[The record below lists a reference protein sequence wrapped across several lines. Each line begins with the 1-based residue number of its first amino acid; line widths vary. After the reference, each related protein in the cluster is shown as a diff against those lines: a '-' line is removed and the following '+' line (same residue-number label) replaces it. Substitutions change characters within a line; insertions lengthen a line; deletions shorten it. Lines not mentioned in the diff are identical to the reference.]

1 MVKGARGCARR
12 PPDVPEQALRLL
24 SRPIRRIEHMRDQ
37 LLSSGVPVMI
47 AGVCFIGLA
56 YLARVRRER
65 FLVYWTAGWALLVV
79 RLGWTIAWGSPW
91 PALWPSIT
99 AAYLRLAMAGCLL
112 AGTEE
117 LRGRRVDARLVFGA
131 AALFLVAK
139 QFIDPFIS
147 IRAGIALNLG
157 AMAVTMLIASWRLA
171 TYTPLPR
178 AERAL
183 AALGLAGY
191 SLLSATMPMLR
202 DDNPLLRVLFFS
214 AWTTQLCAG
223 VGMLALFFRLSYET
237 ELAVEK
243 TRGATLTEALQGF
256 IPICMHCKAIRN
268 EEQHWKALEQYVA
281 DRSSVR
287 FSHGL
292 CPTCA
297 RTHYGAYMGRT

>member
-1 MVKGARGCARR
+1 
-12 PPDVPEQALRLL
+12 
-24 SRPIRRIEHMRDQ
+24 MRDQ

-47 AGVCFIGLA
+47 AGVCFLVLA

-65 FLVYWTAGWALLVV
+65 FLIYWTAAWALLVV
-79 RLGWTIAWGSPW
+79 RLSWTVAWGSPW
-91 PALWPSIT
+91 PVLWPSIV

-131 AALFLVAK
+131 AAFFLVAK
-139 QFIDPFIS
+139 QFVDPFIS
-147 IRAGIALNLG
+147 ARAGIALNLG
-157 AMAVTMLIASWRLA
+157 AMAATMLVASWRLGTHA
-171 TYTPLPR
+171 PLPR

-191 SLLSATMPMLR
+191 ALLSAWM
-202 DDNPLLRVLFFS
+202 PLLRNDSPLLHVLFFCS
-214 AWTTQLCAG
+214 WTSQLCAG
-223 VGMLALFFRLSYET
+223 VGMLALFFRLSYEA

-256 IPICMHCKAIRN
+256 IPICMHCKAIRD
-268 EEQHWKALEQYVA
+268 EAQQWKALEQYVA
-281 DRSSVR
+281 DRSSVH

-297 RTHYGAYMGRT
+297 RTHYGDLMERA

>member
-1 MVKGARGCARR
+1 
-12 PPDVPEQALRLL
+12 
-24 SRPIRRIEHMRDQ
+24 MRDQ

-47 AGVCFIGLA
+47 AGVCFIVLA

-65 FLVYWTAGWALLVV
+65 FLIYWTAAWALLVV
-79 RLGWTIAWGSPW
+79 RLGWTTAWGSPW
-91 PALWPSIT
+91 PALWPSIV

-112 AGTEE
+112 AGAEE

-139 QFIDPFIS
+139 QFVDPFIS
-147 IRAGIALNLG
+147 ARAGIALNLA
-157 AMAVTMLIASWRLA
+157 AMAAPMLVAGWRLA
-171 TYTPLPR
+171 TYALLPR

-191 SLLSATMPMLR
+191 AVLSATMPMLR
-202 DDNPLLRVLFFS
+202 DDTAVLRVLFFS
-214 AWTTQLCAG
+214 SWTAQLCAG
-223 VGMLALFFRLSYET
+223 VGMLALFFRLSYEA
-237 ELAVEK
+237 ELAAEK
-243 TRGATLTEALQGF
+243 SRGDRLTEALQGF
-256 IPICMHCKAIRN
+256 IPICMHCKAIRD

-292 CPTCA
+292 CPDCA
-297 RTHYGAYMGRT
+297 RTHYSAYLGRA

>member
-1 MVKGARGCARR
+1 
-12 PPDVPEQALRLL
+12 
-24 SRPIRRIEHMRDQ
+24 MRDQ

-47 AGVCFIGLA
+47 AGVCFIVLA

-65 FLVYWTAGWALLVV
+65 FLIFWTAAWALLVV
-79 RLGWTIAWGSPW
+79 RLGWTVAWGSPW
-91 PALWPSIT
+91 PVLWPSIV

-117 LRGRRVDARLVFGA
+117 LRGRRVDARLIFGA
-131 AALFLVAK
+131 AALFLVVK
-139 QFIDPFIS
+139 QFVDPFIS
-147 IRAGIALNLG
+147 VRAGIAINLA
-157 AMAVTMLIASWRLA
+157 AMAVPMLIAAWRLA
-171 TYTPLPR
+171 TYALLPR

-191 SLLSATMPMLR
+191 ALLSATMPMLR
-202 DDNPLLRVLFFS
+202 DDNPVLRLLFFS
-214 AWTTQLCAG
+214 SWTTQLCAG
-223 VGMLALFFRLSYET
+223 VGMLALFFRLSYEA

-243 TRGATLTEALQGF
+243 SRGATLTAALQGF
-256 IPICMHCKAIRN
+256 IPICMHCKAIRD

-292 CPTCA
+292 CPDCA
-297 RTHYGAYMGRT
+297 RTHYSAYLGRT

>member
-1 MVKGARGCARR
+1 
-12 PPDVPEQALRLL
+12 
-24 SRPIRRIEHMRDQ
+24 MRDQ

-47 AGVCFIGLA
+47 AGVCFIVLA

-65 FLVYWTAGWALLVV
+65 FLIYWTAAWALLVV
-79 RLGWTIAWGSPW
+79 RLGWTMAWGAPW
-91 PALWPSIT
+91 PMLWPAIV
-99 AAYLRLAMAGCLL
+99 AAYLRLAMACCLL

-131 AALFLVAK
+131 AAAFIVLKQLV
-139 QFIDPFIS
+139 DPFIS
-147 IRAGIALNLG
+147 LRSGIALNLG
-157 AMAVTMLIASWRLA
+157 AMAVTMLIAAWRLG
-171 TYTPLPR
+171 TYAPLPR

-191 SLLSATMPMLR
+191 ALLSARMPLLP
-202 DDNPLLRVLFFS
+202 DNTPLLRVLFFS
-214 AWTTQLCAG
+214 SWTSQLCAG
-223 VGMLALFFRLSYET
+223 VGMLALFFRLSYEA

-256 IPICMHCKAIRN
+256 IPICMHCKAIRD
-268 EEQHWKALEQYVA
+268 EDQHWKALEQYVA
-281 DRSSVR
+281 DRSSVH

-297 RTHYGAYMGRT
+297 RTHYGDYAERT